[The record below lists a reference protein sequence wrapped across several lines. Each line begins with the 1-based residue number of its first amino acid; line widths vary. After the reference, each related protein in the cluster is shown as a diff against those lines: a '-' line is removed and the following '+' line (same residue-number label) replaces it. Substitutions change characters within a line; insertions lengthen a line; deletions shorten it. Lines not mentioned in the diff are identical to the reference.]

1 MVLMELPNNFFK
13 GMQKLTDVYLPSKL
27 QTIGDYSLYRT
38 GITSITIP
46 EDVYSIG
53 TEAFAY
59 NKLNSIILES
69 KTLSG
74 TSFYG

>member
-1 MVLMELPNNFFK
+1 MPLKKLPDNFFK
-13 GMQKLTDVYLPSKL
+13 GMQKLTDVSLPSKL
-27 QTIGDYSLYRT
+27 KEIGDYSLYRT

-46 EDVYSIG
+46 EDVDSIG
-53 TEAFAY
+53 TYAFAY